1 MRPLSSPSS
10 LLSTHIGKHCDE
22 VCWSKKMRSKTGQT
36 TCQWKSAFRRTA
48 QRRYLL
54 PAAISAPIAPHT
66 SKQTAPT
73 HVSAVVTSKAAPASE
88 QRVEQ
93 VSGQSLGTVS
103 AWVGLHPRPRQP
115 WRHVKAARTPRAV
128 VPLTEAWGP
137 LRDGS
142 DGDLCSSPSER
153 TPEPMRSGG
162 TSSRTSPQG
171 QASGQIRRC
180 S

>member
-1 MRPLSSPSS
+1 MSVEEC
-10 LLSTHIGKHCDE
+10 IQEDC
-22 VCWSKKMRSKTGQT
+22 
-36 TCQWKSAFRRTA
+36 TA
-48 QRRYLL
+48 AL
-54 PAAISAPIAPHT
+54 PATESAPIAPHT

-128 VPLTEAWGP
+128 VPLTEAWRP